1 MKGRRSALAG
11 FGVALAM
18 SLALSPARATPGFWQ
33 RAREPG
39 AARQQL
45 VLNRIERLL
54 GSVGLPEF
62 GPELSAGAIAL
73 SQLEQIRWPCLASDP
88 HGSIAANAPATTA
101 QNGFKLDPRLE
112 YLIGSAL
119 VDSNTHREAEAR
131 CVLEQALRDA
141 PGSPLAAHGLAD
153 LAIAAAKLG
162 DRAAE
167 HAAYVRALDLTWEP
181 DARANLFANLAE
193 SDMALGDLPR
203 AIREYRSA
211 LLGSQQPDL
220 AAGAYF
226 GLAVALDRA
235 GDLPSALDAAKRA
248 VSIQLS
254 PTVYPVASVLDLP
267 NVFFTPSYEIHYYKA
282 LGALATAQLAKDDP
296 ARRDALD
303 EAVEEWTAYRLLG
316 EIDHAPWVQR
326 AALHQASAERQLAE
340 VNSRLPKKPALSS
353 DAGEPLL

>member
-1 MKGRRSALAG
+1 MKHRLTAIAGLYVVLA
-11 FGVALAM
+11 V
-18 SLALSPARATPGFWQ
+18 SPARATPGFWQ
-33 RAREPG
+33 RAREPS
-39 AARQQL
+39 AKSQQL

-73 SQLEQIRWPCLASDP
+73 SQLGQIRWPCLASEP
-88 HGSIAANAPATTA
+88 RAPRPPPSAP
-101 QNGFKLDPRLE
+101 QNDLKLDPRLE

-141 PGSPLAAHGLAD
+141 PDSPLAAHGLAD

-162 DRAAE
+162 DRATE
-167 HAAYVRALDLTWEP
+167 HAAYLRALDITWEP

-203 AIREYRSA
+203 AIREYRTA

-226 GLAVALDRA
+226 GLAVALDRS
-235 GDLPSALDAAKRA
+235 GDLPSALDAARRA
-248 VSIQLS
+248 ISIQLP
-254 PTVYPVASVLDLP
+254 PTAFPVASVLDLP

-282 LGALATAQLAKDDP
+282 LGALAAAQLAKDDP

-326 AALHQASAERQLAE
+326 AALHQASAERQLTE
-340 VNSRLPKKPALSS
+340 VNARLPKKSAPPS
-353 DAGEPLL
+353 DPNDPPLL

>member
-1 MKGRRSALAG
+1 MKKGRCAIAG
-11 FGVALAM
+11 LC
-18 SLALSPARATPGFWQ
+18 LALGASPAHATPGFWQ

-39 AARQQL
+39 QAEQQL

-54 GSVGLPEF
+54 GSIGLPEF

-73 SQLEQIRWPCLASDP
+73 SQLGQIRWPCITS
-88 HGSIAANAPATTA
+88 GTAAAHPTRPTRAGEF
-101 QNGFKLDPRLE
+101 QLDPRLE

-119 VDSNTHREAEAR
+119 VDSNSQREAEAR

-141 PGSPLAAHGLAD
+141 PNSPLAAHGLAD

-167 HAAYVRALDLTWEP
+167 HAAYLRALDVTWEP
-181 DARANLFANLAE
+181 DSRANLLANLAE

-211 LLGSQQPDL
+211 LAGSQQPDL

-226 GLAVALDRA
+226 GLAVALDRS

-248 VSIQLS
+248 LSIQLPPS
-254 PTVYPVASVLDLP
+254 AFPASSVLDLP
-267 NVFFTPSYEIHYYKA
+267 NVFFTPSYEIHYYKGLRA
-282 LGALATAQLAKDDP
+282 MAAVQLAKDDI
-296 ARRDALD
+296 ARRDALAD
-303 EAVEEWTAYRLLG
+303 AAEEWTAYRLLG
-316 EIDHAPWVQR
+316 EIDHAPWLQR
-326 AALHQASAERQLAE
+326 AALHQASVERQLTE
-340 VNSRLPKKPALSS
+340 VSARLPKKSAPSNDS
-353 DAGEPLL
+353 DAPEVL